1 MATTGIIQRRD
12 LKSAL
17 LNGIPTDPQAQ
28 WTGPI
33 VIGEFVY
40 ATDTDEIGFVADS
53 SNPTVIAWRK
63 MSDLGTSIQIVHKGT
78 EDPNTLTA
86 FGQTGDNFMR
96 QYQKIVVNDFTLSLA
111 AESGAN

>member
-12 LKSAL
+12 LKAAL
-17 LNGIPTDPQAQ
+17 LAGTPTDPLAQ

-53 SNPTVIAWRK
+53 NNPTVIVWRK
-63 MSDLGTSIQIVHKGT
+63 MSDLGSSIQIVHKGV
-78 EDPNTLTA
+78 EDPNTLAA
-86 FGQTGDNFMR
+86 FGETGDNFMR
-96 QYQKIVVNDFTLSLA
+96 QYQKVVVNDFTLSLVP
-111 AESGAN
+111 GGGQ